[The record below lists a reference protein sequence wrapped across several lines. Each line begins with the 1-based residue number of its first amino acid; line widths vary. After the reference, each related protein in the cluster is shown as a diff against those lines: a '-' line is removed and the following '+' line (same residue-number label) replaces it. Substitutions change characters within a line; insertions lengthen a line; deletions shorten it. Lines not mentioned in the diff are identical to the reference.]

1 MVSPRAQ
8 GYAAVVRPS
17 WLNLW
22 WLTAILGAPSV
33 ASALTW
39 SVTDPVPS
47 PAPDALAPIAQDWL
61 AGTVT
66 AGRWSPMVAG
76 PIDAR
81 AVVQAGPAGTIY
93 ATSQFETTHSGPV
106 AVRVRTDAAVRVWL
120 DGRLIGG
127 DARASIWTTTPIA
140 LPAAVEAGA
149 HRLLIEL
156 RPAYAHGAL
165 LAATVTTPTGQ
176 PIVLKALA
184 NAEVREAALPSAPFA
199 IRAVERPS
207 PDLPA
212 QVWQRAPIAP
222 SPGIALPG
230 MPDLDALRTL
240 PRWPDADWSLLFDAW
255 HWVLDTR
262 QRARRVVGRVNAQ
275 AGLMAA
281 RVFLRG
287 FDTVEFIGLDGPEPG
302 SVDQL
307 EVGTLFMA
315 TRLDVRPAD
324 PLVLGAARLR
334 AFWVPV
340 WRMAVTLEAPRG
352 WTLVRRARGIGG
364 ARIVDDR
371 PGRRQW
377 QYRADAVAPGAAT
390 LRVSRAE
397 GAAGFAQAAQD
408 ALRDHIRPYPGQ
420 PTCAELQAADA
431 QAVEPLTRAITCA
444 RDGADIVF
452 VRAAG
457 RPALDGPVDL
467 DDFDAIE
474 QTLPSWAAFGLQ
486 LDGTITRGHGVTQL
500 SVELTPDQPAP
511 PKVVLAGPC
520 GSRSV
525 ADTGSMSTRIDVRLA
540 GVAVAPPRSRRATAG
555 PLSHVRQV
563 ERTAT
568 GWRATHRLSWAD
580 LEAVS
585 PARVAAACRQLAQP

>member
-1 MVSPRAQ
+1 MVSPCAQ

-22 WLTAILGAPSV
+22 WVTAILGAPSV
-33 ASALTW
+33 AAALTW

-81 AVVQAGPAGTIY
+81 AVVQAGPGGTIY

-127 DARASIWTTTPIA
+127 EARARTWTTTPIA
-140 LPAAVEAGA
+140 LPAALETGA

-156 RPAYAHGAL
+156 RPAYARSAL
-165 LAATVTTPTGQ
+165 LAAAVTTPNGQ
-176 PIVLKALA
+176 PIVLAALA
-184 NAEVREAALPSAPFA
+184 KAEIREAAFPSAPVA

-207 PDLPA
+207 SRRPA
-212 QVWQRAPIAP
+212 QVWQREATAPVR
-222 SPGIALPG
+222 GIALPA
-230 MPDLDALRTL
+230 MPDLDALRSL
-240 PRWPDADWSLLFDAW
+240 PRWPDADWSLLSDAR

-262 QRARRVVGRVNAQ
+262 QGARRVVGRVNAA
-275 AGLMAA
+275 AGLVPA
-281 RVFLRG
+281 RAFLHG
-287 FDTVEFIGLDGPEPG
+287 FDAVAFIGPDGPEIG

-307 EVGTLFMA
+307 EVAMLFMA

-324 PLVLGAARLR
+324 PLKLGAARLR
-334 AFWVPV
+334 AASVPV

-377 QYRADAVAPGAAT
+377 RYQADAVAPGAAT
-390 LRVSRAE
+390 LRVSRA
-397 GAAGFAQAAQD
+397 GGVAGFARAAEE
-408 ALRDHIRPYPGQ
+408 ALRDHIRPYAGQ
-420 PTCAELQAADA
+420 PTCAEAQAA
-431 QAVEPLTRAITCA
+431 EPLTRAISCA
-444 RDGADIVF
+444 RDGANIVF

-474 QTLPSWAAFGLQ
+474 QTRPSWAAFGLQ
-486 LDGTITRGHGVTQL
+486 LDGTITRGEGVTQF

-511 PKVVLAGPC
+511 PEVRLAGPC

-525 ADTGSMSTRIDVRLA
+525 ADTGSMQTRIDVRLT

-555 PLSHVRQV
+555 PLTHVRQV
-563 ERTAT
+563 ERTAN

-580 LEAVS
+580 LDAVS
-585 PARVAAACRQLAQP
+585 PARIAAACRQLAQP